1 MIGILIVTN
10 GGLGE
15 SLAHCVTH
23 VLGSKPP
30 LLEELGICMEDDPEV
45 MLPRAQAM
53 IKELD
58 RGAGVLV
65 LSDIYGATPCNIVR
79 HLVNPGK
86 VEGVAGVNLPMLIRA
101 LSYRHLALDVVVEK
115 AIAGGVA
122 GVIHFTEEAC
132 TGHD

>member
-1 MIGILIVTN
+1 MIGILIVTH

-15 SLAHCVTH
+15 SLVHCVTH

-30 LLEELGICMEDDPEV
+30 LLEQMGISMEDDPII
-45 MLPRAQAM
+45 MLPQAQNLV
-53 IKELD
+53 KDLD

-65 LSDIYGATPCNIVR
+65 LSDIYGATPCNIVCR
-79 HLVNPGK
+79 LMQMGK

-115 AIAGGVA
+115 AVAGGVA
-122 GVIHFTEEAC
+122 GVMHFTEEAC

>member
-1 MIGILIVTN
+1 MIGILIVTH

-15 SLAHCVTH
+15 SLVHCVTH

-30 LLEELGICMEDDPEV
+30 LLEQMGISMEDDPV
-45 MLPRAQAM
+45 IMLPQAQNLV
-53 IKELD
+53 KDLD

-65 LSDIYGATPCNIVR
+65 LSDIYGATPCNIVCR
-79 HLVNPGK
+79 LMQMGK

-115 AIAGGVA
+115 AVAGGVA
-122 GVIHFTEEAC
+122 GVMHFTEEAC